1 MRTPFPSSDAHVNDV
16 IRSWLKF
23 LKEILS
29 KRELISSSLQS
40 FLSVFCHCSRNLITD
55 ITYNRPKYNEFRS
68 TLLYPANSF
77 MPTSKEYFAS
87 QSQFFSIYL
96 KLQRYSSAQ
105 ITCGCESSKFIIITS
120 HGQPW
125 CFRVTQG
132 WYTCYIFMLP
142 NPVQYEGNLS
152 AQPPQRCCPCSWFP

>member
-29 KRELISSSLQS
+29 KREVISSSLQS

-87 QSQFFSIYL
+87 HHSFSLFILSFKDILVL
-96 KLQRYSSAQ
+96 KLLVDVKAQSS
-105 ITCGCESSKFIIITS
+105 ESLLLTAS
-120 HGQPW
+120 HGAS
-125 CFRVTQG
+125 
-132 WYTCYIFMLP
+132 
-142 NPVQYEGNLS
+142 E
-152 AQPPQRCCPCSWFP
+152 